1 MKKVLYLIKK
11 RLLLISMILTSFFYI
26 GCSFNDKKDILP
38 LRKEID
44 NYILDIE
51 YTKMFEDSIITKYY
65 ITTKDGSNIDKP
77 NIFLSIEDKDNNISY
92 GTSPIEIYT
101 NNISNDKLVVI
112 SECFIAKKR
121 NNFMNVNYKLSGDGT
136 ANLSDNDKKININYN
151 LVQDDKNY
159 SHLHK
164 EVCLNEINFNIESIV
179 NLESGKLI
187 QFNIYNLNYDNSKII
202 ESILKDYNIKLKS
215 RDYVNI
221 YNINSIIGYNERYIN
236 DINSTN
242 HYNEN
247 IKTIYFFQSYL
258 DYDTSKIDLN
268 NIQIYLTNNVTGEES
283 LIYSN

>member
-11 RLLLISMILTSFFYI
+11 RLLLISMILTSFFCI

-121 NNFMNVNYKLSGDGT
+121 NNFMNINYKLSGDGIT
-136 ANLSDNDKKININYN
+136 NLSDNDKKININYN
-151 LVQDDKNY
+151 LVQDEKNY
-159 SHLHK
+159 CHLHK
-164 EVCLNEINFNIESIV
+164 EVCLNEINP
-179 NLESGKLI
+179 
-187 QFNIYNLNYDNSKII
+187 
-202 ESILKDYNIKLKS
+202 
-215 RDYVNI
+215 
-221 YNINSIIGYNERYIN
+221 IIGYNERYIN